1 MKILYFDTFSGI
13 SGDMILGAF
22 INAGLSVDTLK
33 EELKKVPISNYEIVT
48 KELKRNSISAT
59 KVDVNILKHEHVHR
73 NIQDINKII
82 DESDL
87 NENIKNNSKKIFYKI
102 AVAEAKVHNT
112 EIEKVHFHEV
122 GAIDSIVDIIGAAI
136 CIDLLK
142 IEKIFSTPIKVGS
155 GGFVKTQHGQIPIP
169 APATSE
175 ILIGYPSTI
184 ENIPYELTTPTGAAI
199 VTTLSSG
206 MMTGNE
212 FNIERIGY
220 GAGGIEIPN
229 TPNLLRIFIGHSYS
243 EFVNDDV
250 ILIETNID
258 DMNPQI
264 YPFVIERVIQLGAN
278 DAYITPV
285 IMKKGRPG
293 ILLSILAPKELS
305 TKILEFI
312 YLNTTTIG
320 IRMLPVKR
328 EILKREEKEFET
340 SLGKIKCKIVYL
352 NDSNK
357 IYPEFE
363 DCKKI
368 SLEKNIPLID
378 VQRIVFS
385 ELNKK

>member
-22 INAGLSVDTLK
+22 INAGLSLDTLK

-48 KELKRNSISAT
+48 KEIKRNSISAT

-82 DESDL
+82 DESNL
-87 NENIKNNSKKIFYKI
+87 NENIKNNSKKIFHKI

-155 GGFVKTQHGQIPIP
+155 GSFVKTQHGQIPIP

-175 ILIGYPSTI
+175 ILIGYPTTI

-229 TPNLLRIFIGHSYS
+229 TPNLLRIFIGYSYS

-264 YPFVIERVIQLGAN
+264 YPFVLESVIQLGAN

-305 TKILEFI
+305 TKILEFV

-328 EILKREEKEFET
+328 EILKRKEVEVET
-340 SLGKIKCKIVYL
+340 SLGKIKCKTVYL
-352 NDSNK
+352 NDSKK

-363 DCKKI
+363 ECKKL

-378 VQRIVFS
+378 VQRILFS
-385 ELNKK
+385 ELNK